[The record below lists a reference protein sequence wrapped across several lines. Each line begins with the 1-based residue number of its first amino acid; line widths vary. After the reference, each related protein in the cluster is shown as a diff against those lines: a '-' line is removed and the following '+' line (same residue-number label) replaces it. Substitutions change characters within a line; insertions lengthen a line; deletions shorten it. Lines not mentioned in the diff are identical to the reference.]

1 MEQNIL
7 DNLNEFAFFP
17 ILSLLIFFVFFTVL
31 LIWVLKMNKKLLKEM
46 AEIPLNEI
54 NERIIEGE
62 EL

>member
-7 DNLNEFAFFP
+7 DSSTGISIYP
-17 ILSLLIFFVFFTVL
+17 VISLVIFFVFFAVL

-46 AEIPLNEI
+46 AEIPLNDI
-54 NERIIEGE
+54 NENGIEGE